1 MKRVRRLIENLAR
14 LQCTNWPLVYLY
26 LVGPFENVTYG
37 MTAWMPV
44 RRAAVA
50 RIAFRK
56 SNRQSAARNIL
67 HDAIEQFST
76 SLAGCGRLRE
86 RWHD

>member
-1 MKRVRRLIENLAR
+1 MKRIRRLIENLPR
-14 LQCTNWPLVYLY
+14 LQGTNWPFVYLY
-26 LVGPFENVTYG
+26 LVGPFEDVAYG

-56 SNRQSAARNIL
+56 SNRQSTAQNIL
-67 HDAIEQFST
+67 HDAIK
-76 SLAGCGRLRE
+76 
-86 RWHD
+86 